1 MQVLVSEVGP
11 RDGLQSIKRA
21 MPTEVKHRWI
31 RALAAAGL
39 REIEVASF
47 VPPKLLPQMA
57 DAAEVVREALKIPG
71 ITVLALV
78 PNLRGFQDA
87 VAAGA
92 RKVTLTVSASEAHSM
107 NNIRMTCAEAIE
119 SARRIVK
126 FRDGLPEGERPA
138 IEVGVSTAFGCT
150 LQGDVP
156 EDFAI
161 GMAVKCAQAGADTV
175 GLSDS
180 VGYANP
186 AQVKRM
192 FTRLKRELG
201 DKAGG
206 AHLHNT
212 RGQGLANVVAALD
225 AGVTTFDASQG
236 GIGGCPYA
244 PGATGNI
251 VTEDLVFLLESMG
264 LDTGIDMEKLL
275 EARKFLSE
283 GLPGEPVYG
292 FVPDAGLP
300 KNFRRAAEAASS

>member
-1 MQVLVSEVGP
+1 MDILVSEVGP

-21 MPTEVKHRWI
+21 MPTQVKHRWI

-78 PNLRGFQDA
+78 PNMRGFQDA

-92 RKVTLTVSASEAHSM
+92 PKITVTVSASEAHSRA
-107 NNIRMTCAEAIE
+107 NIRMTTDEAVE
-119 SARRIVK
+119 SLRNMVR
-126 FRDGLPEGERPA
+126 FRDGLATDAKPL

-150 LQGDVP
+150 LQGEVP

-161 GMAVKCAQAGADTV
+161 AMAVRCAEAGADSV
-175 GLSDS
+175 GLSDT

-192 FTRLKRELG
+192 FARLIAELG
-201 DKAGG
+201 AKAGG

-244 PGATGNI
+244 PGASGNI

-264 LDTGIDMEKLL
+264 LDTGIDLARL
-275 EARKFLSE
+275 IEARAIFAE
-283 GLPGEPVYG
+283 GLPGEPIYG
-292 FVPDAGLP
+292 HVPDAGLP
-300 KNFRRAAEAASS
+300 KNFRRAAEPA

>member
-1 MQVLVSEVGP
+1 MQILVSEVGP
-11 RDGLQSIKRA
+11 RDGLQSVKRS
-21 MPTEVKHRWI
+21 MPTAAKHRWI

-47 VPPKLLPQMA
+47 VPPRLLPQMA

-87 VAAGA
+87 AAAGA
-92 RKVTLTVSASEAHSM
+92 PKVTLTVSASEAHSM
-107 NNIRMTCAEAIE
+107 NNIRMTCAEALASVGSI
-119 SARRIVK
+119 AR
-126 FRDGLPEGERPA
+126 FRDSLPEGRRPL

-150 LQGDVP
+150 LQGDVS
-156 EDFAI
+156 EDWAI
-161 GMAVKCAQAGADTV
+161 EMAVRSAEAGADTV

-192 FTRLKRELG
+192 FTRLNRELG
-201 DKAGG
+201 VKAGG

-264 LDTGIDMEKLL
+264 FDTGVDMGKLL
-275 EARKFLSE
+275 EARQCLLE
-283 GLPGEPVYG
+283 GLPGEPIYG
-292 FVPDAGLP
+292 YVPDAGLP
-300 KNFRRAAEAASS
+300 RNFRRAVELPA